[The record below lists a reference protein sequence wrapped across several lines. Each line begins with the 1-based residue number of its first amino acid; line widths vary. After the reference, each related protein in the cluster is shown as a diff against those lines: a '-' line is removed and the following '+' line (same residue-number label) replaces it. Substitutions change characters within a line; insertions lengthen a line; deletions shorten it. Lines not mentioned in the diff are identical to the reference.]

1 MCGQGTKF
9 PDERG
14 ESSRFSGGLLSAVD
28 LCRVK
33 LRETI
38 KMWPGRLGP
47 SLSGEDITHTATGMV
62 SLTWAFSPGPLLPP
76 LTCGQGPS
84 QFRVFWGGHERSP
97 GVPSGGGS
105 GYAQSDHLPSL
116 SCVIDLGA
124 EFHPW

>member
-1 MCGQGTKF
+1 MCVAKVLSF
-9 PDERG
+9 LMREEKARG
-14 ESSRFSGGLLSAVD
+14 FGRPAQCSASLQSE
-28 LCRVK
+28 LC
-33 LRETI
+33 ETVTV
-38 KMWPGRLGP
+38 WPRCVGP
-47 SLSGEDITHTATGMV
+47 SLSAGDITHTATGTAC
-62 SLTWAFSPGPLLPP
+62 LTWAFSPGPLLPP

-84 QFRVFWGGHERSP
+84 QFRAFWGGHERSP